1 MIAVGRRSLSPPSAL
16 KPDARP
22 LVKFENKMVPRNGK
36 RVLHLDRLKEK

>member
-22 LVKFENKMVPRNGK
+22 LVKFDKQNGPP
-36 RVLHLDRLKEK
+36 